1 MLGVPLLDKQKAE
14 DMWESQQRHVT
25 CIQDPPGVTLYTH
38 TGALRKGGQTLP
50 TFRCARGS
58 TSLESFHLHL
68 NRFIPGASASD
79 VHFQAYLLEGL
90 FRWNQDRATQ
100 AFKSESPSSLSYS
113 GLVRHAVNRLSEGV
127 FGTKVDESYQPPRQ
141 YTGELIGIEY
151 LLDQTGR
158 PLQELQIDVD
168 QDEEKED
175 IEEVDEDEG
184 FEEDSAI
191 DDVTIPDITDQIP
204 RPKQKQHNILHLS
217 RESESVESEA
227 PDSSI
232 GAIASTKKRLFSLSP
247 PSLKTALSQPR
258 RSLYQSPPTLGQQ
271 RAGLDKSS
279 TSLCE
284 TPPHATAQ
292 SLETS
297 DDTSADVDTKGPDN
311 IAGYDLVHDLA
322 AYLCDLQY
330 QNTVN
335 MQQEDEI
342 IRLWNCLHETD
353 RKPAVFQAR
362 YRTSPLK
369 GRFLSS
375 KTSKTTQNPGIERTK
390 RCLVGTSSGP
400 AHTPDCNRY
409 VEALIVLLTEGCP
422 SPIKSGSTTVTRWTQ
437 ILRAYAKIRDMVIMN
452 TRIMAETNIQLLAI
466 NNTTL
471 LNWYKRRQKKQEEA
485 LLSQGIEV
493 SDPPVTTSQPIPPAA
508 SAPSSLSVIPNAAPF
523 QFHLPPNTAGQ
534 SKLRIRSPPP
544 PKPQS
549 LSLGN
554 PGSQPIVLPCPL
566 SQPSHLLYHH
576 GVGPQKFEPGTK
588 VIYVQ
593 VPVQQNLTSDFN
605 IPVSQ
610 QSTPSSSTPR
620 STAWYQRKKEG
631 QMKEGQNVRRYKK
644 RKEVTTCSK
653 CKKDRLPETHHQ
665 HFGNWYCQETATETF
680 EEWKARMVEKKYT
693 SRKRKHVKLPSD
705 SDSEV

>member
-1 MLGVPLLDKQKAE
+1 MGP
-14 DMWESQQRHVT
+14 
-25 CIQDPPGVTLYTH
+25 I
-38 TGALRKGGQTLP
+38 
-50 TFRCARGS
+50 
-58 TSLESFHLHL
+58 
-68 NRFIPGASASD
+68 
-79 VHFQAYLLEGL
+79 
-90 FRWNQDRATQ
+90 
-100 AFKSESPSSLSYS
+100 
-113 GLVRHAVNRLSEGV
+113 
-127 FGTKVDESYQPPRQ
+127 
-141 YTGELIGIEY
+141 
-151 LLDQTGR
+151 
-158 PLQELQIDVD
+158 
-168 QDEEKED
+168 
-175 IEEVDEDEG
+175 
-184 FEEDSAI
+184 
-191 DDVTIPDITDQIP
+191 TIPHYNQIY
-204 RPKQKQHNILHLS
+204 IY
-217 RESESVESEA
+217 
-227 PDSSI
+227 I
-232 GAIASTKKRLFSLSP
+232 STYYIFHR
-247 PSLKTALSQPR
+247 
-258 RSLYQSPPTLGQQ
+258 
-271 RAGLDKSS
+271 
-279 TSLCE
+279 
-284 TPPHATAQ
+284 
-292 SLETS
+292 
-297 DDTSADVDTKGPDN
+297 
-311 IAGYDLVHDLA
+311 
-322 AYLCDLQY
+322 
-330 QNTVN
+330 
-335 MQQEDEI
+335 
-342 IRLWNCLHETD
+342 
-353 RKPAVFQAR
+353 
-362 YRTSPLK
+362 
-369 GRFLSS
+369 
-375 KTSKTTQNPGIERTK
+375 
-390 RCLVGTSSGP
+390 
-400 AHTPDCNRY
+400 
-409 VEALIVLLTEGCP
+409 
-422 SPIKSGSTTVTRWTQ
+422 
-437 ILRAYAKIRDMVIMN
+437 
-452 TRIMAETNIQLLAI
+452 
-466 NNTTL
+466 
-471 LNWYKRRQKKQEEA
+471 YKRRQKKQEEA

-693 SRKRKHVKLPSD
+693 SRKRKQVKLPSD